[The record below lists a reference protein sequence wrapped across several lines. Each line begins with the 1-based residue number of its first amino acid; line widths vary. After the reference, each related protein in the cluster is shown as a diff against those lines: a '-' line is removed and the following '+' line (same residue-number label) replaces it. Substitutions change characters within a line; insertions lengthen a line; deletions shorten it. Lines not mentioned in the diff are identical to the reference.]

1 MIQGLEKLL
10 FKRMWLT
17 PHHFKLA
24 VQTMLIVLFS
34 GVFDPDAQ
42 SVCCGRAA
50 GHRGCAGTGMGAAGG
65 LAGPARG
72 RVQEASQ
79 LMGSVVRAH
88 SLGGARLATTLG
100 VLLMS
105 LSISN
110 TWAPRGNAILLP
122 NLFGDPVD

>member
-10 FKRMWLT
+10 FIRMWLT

-34 GVFDPDAQ
+34 GFLTQMRKAFAVA
-42 SVCCGRAA
+42 GR
-50 GHRGCAGTGMGAAGG
+50 RGCAGPGTGAAGG

-79 LMGSVVRAH
+79 PMGSVVRAH
-88 SLGGARLATTLG
+88 SLGGARLETTLG
-100 VLLMS
+100 ILLMS

-122 NLFGDPVD
+122 NLFVDPVH